1 MLAEGA
7 AEGRRTSAGVELGT
21 EGAPVLVRWSN
32 WAPRF
37 GSQEDVAYALRTAA
51 GPVLVDPELPAAGQ
65 AGRVG
70 RLVGRPPVATLLTSD
85 RHERDAYAIRARWGT
100 PVWAPA
106 AGLPERS
113 GERTGRPDHAF
124 EDGALLPGGVLAL
137 RIPGGWTGAEVAL
150 LWAAPGGARVLFTGD
165 LLNGPCV
172 PDQPTPYRGRRAP
185 GLYAGVR
192 WSDLARLPDPARL
205 RAGLRRLLAE
215 DFDLV
220 CGAHG
225 LPVGAPVG
233 AGPGP
238 DTAARTALV
247 RLLELDWAAAVGAGR
262 LPAVPGAGAT
272 PWGAGAAARQT
283 PSAGGGREAPAAP
296 PAPARRGRREERCRG
311 GPGPWCCSPGWSGS
325 GPESS
330 RPAASRGRAP
340 GWSPSTAAS
349 PSAWL
354 PRV

>member
-1 MLAEGA
+1 MVAVAVGPAAAAVVTPAE
-7 AEGRRTSAGVELGT
+7 RRTSVGVEVGT
-21 EGAPVLVRWSN
+21 EGTPVLVRWST

-37 GSQEDVAYALRTAA
+37 GSQERVAYALRTAA
-51 GPVLVDPELPAAGQ
+51 GPVLVDPEAPAAGQ

-106 AGLPERS
+106 AGLPERG
-113 GERTGRPDHAF
+113 GELAGRPDHAF
-124 EDGALLPGGVLAL
+124 EDGELLPGGVLAL
-137 RIPGGWTGAEVAL
+137 RVPGGWTGAEAAL

-165 LLNGPCV
+165 LLNGPCA

-192 WSDLARLPDPARL
+192 WSHLARLPDVARL

-225 LPVGAPVG
+225 LPFGAPAG
-233 AGPGP
+233 AAPRPGP
-238 DTAARTALV
+238 DPVARAALV
-247 RLLELDWAAAVGAGR
+247 RLLELDWVAAVGAGR
-262 LPAVPGAGAT
+262 LPAVPGA
-272 PWGAGAAARQT
+272 PAGAAA
-283 PSAGGGREAPAAP
+283 PLGGWAAGAGEV
-296 PAPARRGRREERCRG
+296 ARRTPRTAGRPWGLGGVWRAWRPGRR
-311 GPGPWCCSPGWSGS
+311 PGSY
-325 GPESS
+325 
-330 RPAASRGRAP
+330 RR
-340 GWSPSTAAS
+340 
-349 PSAWL
+349 
-354 PRV
+354 